1 VLPTGGAART
11 WSGLSTD
18 TFVRWTTVQETPARV
33 AAILASDTARLAR
46 AEGLDAHAS
55 AARAMERVS

>member
-1 VLPTGGAART
+1 
-11 WSGLSTD
+11 LSTD